1 MIIFL
6 YGTDG
11 YRLRQNR
18 ETVLASYRAKHASG
32 MNLFFADGASDEGLA
47 ALENALKTNSFFQE
61 VQLIAL
67 TNVFASPDRAI
78 HIQEI
83 LERFGV
89 SQDPQRVVMAIHPG
103 SAAEAKPKAVFDFLA
118 AKPHLVREFSPLAGA
133 KLEQW
138 IKAEAAGRT
147 VSFAPG
153 ALQKFLAMAGSDSWQ
168 RIQNLEKVA
177 NYARGPITSEAVS
190 ALIRTEQET
199 NIFEFVDAVGAGKT
213 AQALERLYAELA
225 QGRDP
230 YYIAS
235 MLAYQVRTMLAVKD
249 ATARAAATPAVAATA
264 GVHPFVAK
272 KMIPT
277 VAVRSLAALRQDF
290 QRLADLELAAKNGL
304 VDLADALYAFVLR

>member
-18 ETVLASYRAKHASG
+18 ETVLASYRAKHSSG
-32 MNLFFADGASDEGLA
+32 MNLFFADAAADEGAA

-61 VQLIAL
+61 VQLIVLA
-67 TNVFASPDRAI
+67 NAFASADCAVQ
-78 HIQEI
+78 IQEI
-83 LERFGV
+83 LERFKV
-89 SQDPQRVVMAIHPG
+89 SEDPQRVVMAIHPG
-103 SAAEAKPKAVFDFLA
+103 SAAEAKPKAAFDFFA
-118 AKPHLVREFSPLAGA
+118 GKPHLVREFSPLAGA

-138 IKAEAAGRT
+138 IRAEAAGRN

-153 ALQKFLAMAGSDSWQ
+153 ALQKFLAVAGTDSWQ
-168 RIQNLEKVA
+168 RIENLEKVA
-177 NYARGPITSEAVS
+177 NYARGPITAEAIS

-213 AQALERLYAELA
+213 ARALELLYAELA

-230 YYIAS
+230 YYVAS

-272 KMIPT
+272 KMIPA
-277 VAVRSLAALRQDF
+277 VASRSLASLRGDF
-290 QRLADLELAAKNGL
+290 QHLADLEIAAKNGL
-304 VDLADALYAFVLR
+304 VDLTDALYAFILR